1 MKAVNVK
8 KGRAVSVNLISWFS
22 GIAGT
27 KEQGAKRL
35 KNKKNLTPRR
45 LTTPKAAAVAGI
57 LFALLTGVAYIL
69 IRLAIP
75 VDLAEQNGVWLKE
88 QAGPVSF
95 ALGLVP
101 FAGIAF
107 LWFIGVVRDRI
118 GRFEDRFFSSVF
130 FGSGLLYLALI
141 FIAAAMT
148 AGLITSYAFAADKLI
163 ESGLYFYTRALIWQI
178 QNIYAIRMASVFMI
192 SLGTIWVRTRIMPL
206 WLALLT
212 YISALVLMFTVS
224 YNVLV
229 TLVFPF
235 WVLVISVYILFLNL
249 YGGSITPENQV
260 ELSND

>member
-1 MKAVNVK
+1 M
-8 KGRAVSVNLISWFS
+8 
-22 GIAGT
+22 
-27 KEQGAKRL
+27 

-75 VDLAEQNGVWLKE
+75 VDPADESGAWLKE
-88 QAGPVSF
+88 QAGSLSL
-95 ALGLVP
+95 ALGLIP
-101 FAGIAF
+101 YAGIAF

-118 GRFEDRFFSSVF
+118 GQFEDRFFSTVF
-130 FGSGLLYLALI
+130 FGSGLLYLAMN
-141 FIAAAMT
+141 FSAAAMT
-148 AGLITSYAFAADKLI
+148 AGLLASYPFASDKLI
-163 ESGLYFYTRALIWQI
+163 ESGLYVYTRLLIWQI

-192 SLGTIWVRTRIMPL
+192 SLGTIWARTRIMPL

-224 YNVLV
+224 FNILV

-235 WVLVISVYILFLNL
+235 WVLVISVYILFVNL
-249 YGGSITPENQV
+249 YGGSINPENQV
-260 ELSND
+260 ELTND

>member
-1 MKAVNVK
+1 
-8 KGRAVSVNLISWFS
+8 
-22 GIAGT
+22 
-27 KEQGAKRL
+27 L

-45 LTTPKAAAVAGI
+45 LKTPKAAAAAGI
-57 LFALLTGVAYIL
+57 LFGLLTGAAYIL

-75 VDLAEQNGVWLKE
+75 VDPTDQSGAWLNEQTGS
-88 QAGPVSF
+88 VSF

-118 GRFEDRFFSSVF
+118 GRFEDRFFSSIF
-130 FGSGLLYLALI
+130 FGSGLLYLALN
-141 FIAAAMT
+141 FLAAAMT
-148 AGLITSYAFAADKLI
+148 AGLLTSYAFEADKLI
-163 ESGLYFYTRALIWQI
+163 ESGLYFYTRSLIWQI
-178 QNIYAIRMASVFMI
+178 LNIYAVRMASVFMI

-224 YNVLV
+224 YNVLI

-235 WVLVISVYILFLNL
+235 WVLVISIYILIVNL
-249 YGGSITPENQV
+249 YGGSINPKNQV
-260 ELSND
+260 KLSND

>member
-1 MKAVNVK
+1 MK
-8 KGRAVSVNLISWFS
+8 
-22 GIAGT
+22 
-27 KEQGAKRL
+27 
-35 KNKKNLTPRR
+35 KKNLTPRR
-45 LTTPKAAAVAGI
+45 LKTPKAAAAAGI
-57 LFALLTGVAYIL
+57 LFALLTGAAYIL

-75 VDLAEQNGVWLKE
+75 VDPVDQSGAWLIE
-88 QAGPVSF
+88 QAGSVSL

-118 GRFEDRFFSSVF
+118 GKFEDRFFSTVF
-130 FGSGLLYLALI
+130 FGSGLLYLAMI
-141 FIAAAMT
+141 FSAAAMT
-148 AGLITSYAFAADKLI
+148 AGLLASYTSEANKLI
-163 ESGLYFYTRALIWQI
+163 ESGLYFYIRSFIWQI
-178 QNIYAIRMASVFMI
+178 LNIYAIRMAAVFMI

-212 YISALVLMFTVS
+212 YISALILMITVS

-235 WVLVISVYILFLNL
+235 WVLVISVYILFVNL
-249 YGGSITPENQV
+249 YGGSLNPENQV